1 MSGRAECPPT
11 QAVLLAAGRGSRTGA
26 LCADRPKALLPLAG
40 RSLLDHN
47 LGALRAVGIRRLCI
61 VGGWRIDA
69 LRAWREQLSPPD
81 IEIEII
87 EQPRWAH
94 TGPVASLRC
103 AQAWLLPA
111 PTLVL
116 YGDCVFAPQTLRAA
130 TAGFGGGLRVPGD
143 RRWAALWRQRFAQ
156 PLNDAERWRSTDGRL
171 LSVGGRAESLEAEG
185 AQFMG
190 LCLFDAEA
198 WSSALDV
205 LRAAHPEGVDP
216 DRLDFTGLFARLLDA
231 GKRIDCIELDGGW
244 LEVDSAA
251 DLALYEAHLANAGA
265 MHGWVA

>member
-1 MSGRAECPPT
+1 VSGSAECAPT

-26 LCADRPKALLPLAG
+26 LCAERPKALLPLAG

-47 LGALRAVGIRRLCI
+47 LDALRAAGIRRLCI
-61 VGGWRIDA
+61 VGGWQIDA
-69 LRAWREQLSPPD
+69 LRAWREQHAPPD
-81 IEIEII
+81 LEIEII

-94 TGPVASLRC
+94 AGPVGSLRC
-103 AQAWLLPA
+103 AQAWLLRA

-116 YGDCVFAPQTLRAA
+116 YGDCVYAPQTLRTA
-130 TAGFGGGLRVPGD
+130 TAGFAGGLRVPGD

-156 PLNDAERWRSTDGRL
+156 PLSDAERWRSANGRL

-190 LCLFDAEA
+190 LCLFDAET
-198 WSSALDV
+198 WTSALDV
-205 LRAAHPEGVDP
+205 WRVALPEEGAL
-216 DRLDFTGLFARLLDA
+216 DRLDFTGLFTRLLDA
-231 GKRIDCIELDGGW
+231 GQRIDCIELDGGW
-244 LEVDSAA
+244 LEVDSAE
-251 DLALYEAHLANAGA
+251 DLALYEAHLAKAGV